1 MRRISRHLGVARFW
15 SIDLPLAQWKGVATR
30 HVDGVERVTSISLSN
45 LSTKLTIT
53 SSGDYFGH
61 LTCLEAISLDHN
73 DRLSGTIMEIYAP
86 TITSLNLSSSP
97 NLMGSVRDLKNF
109 PKLKRLRLDH
119 MPMVTGNLRHMP
131 LTFLNELNLSHTKVM
146 GSISYLR
153 ICRESLQ
160 RIYLASCFGIE
171 GDLSEDLDFPLLEE
185 LDLASTGVKGGF
197 AALPKSPN
205 LRKLNLSNT
214 KVEGSL
220 CEISDLISL
229 THLYLDGTATC
240 GIIGHL
246 DTLKSLRSADLDFS
260 NVEATREEMEK
271 FRHGHPGAVLLVR
284 KAAGQAS
291 LLSGRSIGSTK
302 TQQSSLSRGR
312 FPH

>member
-1 MRRISRHLGVARFW
+1 MH
-15 SIDLPLAQWKGVATR
+15 
-30 HVDGVERVTSISLSN
+30 
-45 LSTKLTIT
+45 
-53 SSGDYFGH
+53 
-61 LTCLEAISLDHN
+61 
-73 DRLSGTIMEIYAP
+73 
-86 TITSLNLSSSP
+86 SP
-97 NLMGSVRDLKNF
+97 
-109 PKLKRLRLDH
+109 
-119 MPMVTGNLRHMP
+119 
-131 LTFLNELNLSHTKVM
+131 SH
-146 GSISYLR
+146 
-153 ICRESLQ
+153 
-160 RIYLASCFGIE
+160 
-171 GDLSEDLDFPLLEE
+171 LDFPLLEE

-291 LLSGRSIGSTK
+291 LLSGRSICSTK